1 MFLIFKTLLLIISSK
16 INIYK
21 IENTIHTF
29 LRFSF
34 FEKRFFTFLKTP
46 KIIKKLVL
54 LKNEKTSKKFSYG
67 KLTFLF

>member
-1 MFLIFKTLLLIISSK
+1 MFLIFKTLLLIIISK

-21 IENTIHTF
+21 IENTIYTF